1 MDLNLIATQGRLIVE
16 ALPEEEVNIGG
27 ILLAKPQN
35 QDLHFGKVK
44 SIGKKS
50 DDCDQE
56 FELEQIVVWA
66 QYSGVKY
73 NQDGTEYVILN
84 QKDIISIKKED

>member
-1 MDLNLIATQGRLIVE
+1 MNLNLIATQGRLIVE
-16 ALPEEEVNIGG
+16 ALPEEEVNVGG

-35 QDLHFGKVK
+35 HDLHFGKVK
-44 SIGKKS
+44 SIGIKS

-56 FELEQIVVWA
+56 FELDQTVVWA

-73 NQDGTEYVILN
+73 TQDGVDYVILN